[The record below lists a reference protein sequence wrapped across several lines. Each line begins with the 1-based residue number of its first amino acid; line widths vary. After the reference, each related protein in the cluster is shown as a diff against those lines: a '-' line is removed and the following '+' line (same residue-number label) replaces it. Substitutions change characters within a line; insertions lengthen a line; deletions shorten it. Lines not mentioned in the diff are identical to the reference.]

1 MKEKNRIRK
10 LLTLM
15 LSIVVFWCVV
25 LSPMD
30 VHAQNDKATSTNA
43 NISKTSSSIF
53 DASTIVMAKVK
64 QQVNIREEATKDSAK
79 VGVLYKDCGGT
90 ILEQKDGWTKIE
102 SGSVIGWIDNQ
113 YLYFGEEAA
122 ELAEQAMKPTATV
135 TANRVNVREEPNTDS
150 HIFGKLSE
158 GEKYE
163 VIEGEV
169 DDTDE
174 EGQWVS
180 IYYGEEVAYVSA
192 DYVEITNTIGT
203 AESIEEIK
211 AREEAEAA
219 AAAAALEAKKAAER
233 QLIMENADE
242 FIVLA
247 ALIQCEAGGE
257 PYEGQVA
264 VGAVVMNRVRSTAY
278 PNTIK
283 EVIYQRKQFSPAT
296 SSKMNNLILTGH
308 IKQSCQQAAL
318 EAMSGVS
325 NVGDALNFRRV
336 GSKSGLVIG
345 NHVFW

>member
-10 LLTLM
+10 LWALM
-15 LSIVVFWCVV
+15 LSIVVFAVM
-25 LSPMD
+25 LSPMN
-30 VHAQNDKATSTNA
+30 VQAQTKNTATANA
-43 NISKTSSSIF
+43 NISILSDNTFEESK
-53 DASTIVMAKVK
+53 IVMAKVK
-64 QQVNIREEATKDSAK
+64 QYVNIREEATKDSAK

-102 SGSVIGWIDNQ
+102 SGSVIGWVDNQ
-113 YLYFGEEAA
+113 YLYFGKEAL
-122 ELAEQAMKPTATV
+122 ELAEQAMKPMALI

-150 HIFGKLSE
+150 HIFGKLSK

-174 EGQWVS
+174 EGKWVS

-192 DYVEITNTIGT
+192 DYAEITNTLGA
-203 AESIEEIK
+203 AESMEEIK

-233 QLIMENADE
+233 QLIMENANE

-257 PYEGQVA
+257 PYEGQLA

-296 SSKMNNLILTGH
+296 SSKMNKLILTGN
-308 IKQSCQQAAL
+308 IQQSCQQAAL
-318 EAMSGVS
+318 EAMSGLT

-336 GSKSGLVIG
+336 GSKTGIVIG

>member
-1 MKEKNRIRK
+1 MKEKNRIGK
-10 LLTLM
+10 LLALM
-15 LSIVVFWCVV
+15 LCVVVFVGV
-25 LSPMD
+25 LTPME
-30 VHAQNDKATSTNA
+30 VQAQTSVSA
-43 NISKTSSSIF
+43 GKTSSSSF
-53 DASTIVMAKVK
+53 DESKIVMAKVK
-64 QQVNIREEATKDSAK
+64 QQVNIREDATKDSAK

-90 ILEQKDGWTKIE
+90 ILERRDGWTKIE
-102 SGSVIGWIDNQ
+102 SGNVIGWVDDT
-113 YLYFGEEAA
+113 YLYFGKEAVA
-122 ELAEQAMKPTATV
+122 LAEETMKPTATV

-150 HIFGKLSE
+150 HIFGKLSK

-163 VIEGEV
+163 VIEGGV
-169 DDTDE
+169 DDTTEDGE
-174 EGQWVS
+174 WVS

-264 VGAVVMNRVRSTAY
+264 VGAVVMNRVKCDAY

-296 SSKMNNLILTGH
+296 SSKMNRLILTGN
-308 IKQSCQQAAL
+308 IQQSCVQAAY
-318 EAMSGVS
+318 EAMNGVT
-325 NVGDALNFRRV
+325 NVGSALNFRRV
-336 GSKSGLVIG
+336 GSKTGLVIG

>member
-10 LLTLM
+10 LWALM
-15 LSIVVFWCVV
+15 LSIVVFVCMV
-25 LSPMD
+25 LTPMN
-30 VHAQNDKATSTNA
+30 VHAQTSKAGST
-43 NISKTSSSIF
+43 F
-53 DASTIVMAKVK
+53 DESTIVMANVK
-64 QQVNIREEATKDSAK
+64 QQVNIRAEASKDSAK

-113 YLYFGEEAA
+113 YLYFGKEAA
-122 ELAEQAMKPTATV
+122 SLAEQAMKPTATV
-135 TANRVNVREEPNTDS
+135 NANRVNVREEPNTDS

-163 VIEGEV
+163 VIEGYV
-169 DDTDE
+169 DDTE
-174 EGQWVS
+174 EDGQWVS

-192 DYVEITNTIGT
+192 DFVDITNTIGT

-233 QLIMENADE
+233 KLIMENADE

-264 VGAVVMNRVRSTAY
+264 VGAVVMNRVSCPAY

-296 SSKMNNLILTGH
+296 SSKMNKLILTGN
-308 IKQSCQQAAL
+308 IQQSCIQAAY
-318 EAMSGVS
+318 EAMQGVT
-325 NVGDALNFRRV
+325 NVGTALNFRRV
-336 GSKSGLVIG
+336 GTKTGIVIG

>member
-1 MKEKNRIRK
+1 MKEKNRIGK
-10 LLTLM
+10 LLALM
-15 LSIVVFWCVV
+15 LGAVVFVSA
-25 LSPMD
+25 LAPMQ
-30 VHAQNDKATSTNA
+30 VQAQTSTGTA
-43 NISKTSSSIF
+43 KTSSSSF
-53 DASTIVMAKVK
+53 DESKIVMAKVK
-64 QQVNIREEATKDSAK
+64 QYVNIREEATQDSAK
-79 VGVLYKDCGGT
+79 LGVLYKDCGGT

-102 SGSVIGWIDNQ
+102 SGSVIGWVDNQ
-113 YLYFGEEAA
+113 YLYFGKEAA
-122 ELAEQAMKPTATV
+122 ALAEEAMKPTATIM
-135 TANRVNVREEPNTDS
+135 ANRVNVREEPNTDS
-150 HIFGKLSE
+150 HIFGKLSK

-163 VIEGEV
+163 VIEDEV
-169 DDTDE
+169 DDADE
-174 EGQWVS
+174 EGKWIS
-180 IYYGEEVAYVSA
+180 IYYGEEVAYVSEE
-192 DYVEITNTIGT
+192 YVEITNTLGT

-233 QLIMENADE
+233 QLIMENANE

-264 VGAVVMNRVRSTAY
+264 VGAVVMNRVKSTAY

-283 EVIYQRKQFSPAT
+283 EVIYQKKQFSPAT
-296 SSKMNNLILTGH
+296 SSKMNNLILTGS

-318 EAMSGVS
+318 EAMSGVT

-336 GSKSGLVIG
+336 GTKTGIVIG